1 MIAAASS
8 SQTRSAGR
16 RVSPRDAAAVLLVL
30 VALSLWIQLPALGGP
45 LLSDD
50 VVYLVERPYMEDL
63 SLENLRLI
71 LDPRADPAVVTMNWA
86 PLHLLAHVVEHELF
100 GSYAAHTRPYHLTHA
115 LLHALC
121 AALFAWVLL
130 REDVAAELAAAA
142 GLLFLVHPAQV
153 EAVAWIFQLKTLL
166 SFAATMLVL
175 AAWRRHPA
183 LATAGFALGLLAK
196 ATTFAALPCV
206 AIRDAQRARRGEGPM
221 HKHWIVMAALV
232 FGAYAVIE
240 FGAFERSGAFRPLEP
255 TSPGTQLRTMLGVA
269 GRYAPL
275 ILGSWGVSTAHQP
288 PAPQSVLDLWVLLGI
303 AVLAGGLGLLVATLR
318 RGHPSAGWLAFA
330 AASYLPISQI
340 FPFRYP
346 MADRYV
352 YFLLPGLLGAAAIA
366 LTPHWER
373 RAARPG
379 SRLRPIALGL
389 LLLVAAGG
397 AYRAHQRAKVFSSQE
412 AFAADAAAH
421 YPEGTTAL
429 LMRARRLAAVGR
441 LDEAVVA
448 LAAVQRVTMPSPL
461 ALLADP
467 GLAPLR
473 GHPGF
478 AQRVQRSAQWW
489 RDHLEGLA
497 RPTRYDLIDLAQIHL
512 LEGHPE
518 RAETV
523 IRQGLAMEGTAPEHT
538 LRALLALARAAS
550 EREARSPLPPHGS
563 PARR

>member
-1 MIAAASS
+1 MGASIS
-8 SQTRSAGR
+8 SQLRPAGR
-16 RVSPRDAAAVLLVL
+16 RVPLRDAVAVLLVL
-30 VALSLWIQLPALGGP
+30 VAVALWIQLPALDGP

-50 VVYLVERPYMEDL
+50 VVYLVERPYMEGL
-63 SLENLRLI
+63 SLEHLRLI

-86 PLHLLAHVVEHELF
+86 PLHLLAHAVQHELF
-100 GSYAAHTRPYHLTHA
+100 GSYAEHTRPYHLTNA

-130 REDVAAELAAAA
+130 REGVAAELAAAA

-166 SFAATMLVL
+166 SFAATMAVL
-175 AAWRRHPA
+175 ALWRRHPA
-183 LATAGFALGLLAK
+183 LATTALALGLLAK
-196 ATTFAALPCV
+196 ATTLAALPWV
-206 AIRDAQRARRGEGPM
+206 AIRDAQRARRGEGAM
-221 HKHWIVMAALV
+221 HMRWLVIAALV
-232 FGAYAVIE
+232 FAAYAVIE
-240 FGAFERSGAFRPLEP
+240 LGAFERSGAFHPLEP
-255 TSPGTQLRTMLGVA
+255 PSLGAQLLTILGVA

-288 PAPQSVLDLWVLLGI
+288 PLPQGVLDPWVLLGV
-303 AVLAGGLGLLVATLR
+303 AVLGAALWLLVRALR

-330 AASYLPISQI
+330 AASYLPVSQI

-352 YFLLPGLLGAAAIA
+352 YFLLPGLLGAAALA
-366 LTPHWER
+366 LTPPWEHR
-373 RAARPG
+373 VARPG

-389 LLLVAAGG
+389 LLLLAMAG
-397 AYRAHQRAKVFSSQE
+397 AYRAHQRAKVFSSQT

-421 YPEGTTAL
+421 YPQGTTAL

-441 LDEAVVA
+441 LDEAVAA
-448 LAAVQRVTMPSPL
+448 LEAVQRVTMPSPL
-461 ALLADP
+461 ALVADP
-467 GLAPLR
+467 GLARLR

-478 AQRVQRSAQWW
+478 AQRVQQSTRWW
-489 RDHLEGLA
+489 RSHLEGLA

-518 RAETV
+518 RAEAV
-523 IRQGLAMEGTAPEHT
+523 IRRALATEGTAPEHT
-538 LRALLALARAAS
+538 LRALLAQARAAS
-550 EREARSPLPPHGS
+550 ARKVPRSAAPDGPSDP
-563 PARR
+563 R